1 MKIVVWNCRMAF
13 ARKCQPL
20 YDLHPDI
27 AVIPECSKNDLQ
39 PGLFDHFD
47 ARWFGDNPRKGLGVL
62 VAKPLRI
69 IRAEKPPNRWVVP
82 LSISGGASD
91 FRLIAV
97 WAMPVKGSVV
107 KSYIGQV
114 YEAIAN
120 HPQWF
125 PSKPSR
131 RATRSDAFVEAGV
144 QSGSSLV
151 AQALLPVRSSP
162 AILENVGAGPNFSR
176 ERQSPIGV
184 SSPRFVPARLDG
196 VYPVNAY
203 SAPSH
208 GVGGINRL
216 IGGSSFPDFR
226 SSNFDFPKPPSSPS
240 STPAAPKPVILCG
253 DFNSNKIWDDH
264 RKTHNHSAVV
274 SLLEKRGLLS
284 AYHHFFSEPQGH
296 ETRPTYY
303 FWHRQNRG
311 YHIDYVFLPRAWAP
325 CIQSVAVGHHAD
337 WSHLSDHVPVSVDL
351 AIPAS

>member
-69 IRAEKPPNRWVVP
+69 TRVEKPPNRWVVP

-120 HPQWF
+120 HPKWF
-125 PSKPSR
+125 PSKS
-131 RATRSDAFVEAGV
+131 RSDAP
-144 QSGSSLV
+144 V
-151 AQALLPVRSSP
+151 AQALMPVRFSPPTLDHVESGPARSSP
-162 AILENVGAGPNFSR
+162 NPG
-176 ERQSPIGV
+176 
-184 SSPRFVPARLDG
+184 
-196 VYPVNAY
+196 NAD
-203 SAPSH
+203 
-208 GVGGINRL
+208 RL
-216 IGGSSFPDFR
+216 IGDSSSPDFR
-226 SSNFDFPKPPSSPS
+226 SSNFDFPKRPSPPS
-240 STPAAPKPVILCG
+240 STPAARKPVILCG
-253 DFNSNKIWDDH
+253 DFNSNKLWDDH

-274 SLLEKRGLLS
+274 SLLEQRGLLS

-311 YHIDYVFLPRAWAP
+311 YHIDYVFLPRAWAS

-337 WSHLSDHVPVSVDL
+337 WFHLSDHVPLSIDLTLPVS
-351 AIPAS
+351 

>member
-13 ARKCQPL
+13 GRKCQPL
-20 YDLHPDI
+20 YDLRPDI
-27 AVIPECSKNDLQ
+27 AVIPECSKNDLH
-39 PGLFDHFD
+39 PALFDHFE
-47 ARWFGDNPRKGLGVL
+47 ARWFGDNPGKGLGVL

-69 IRAEKPPNRWVVP
+69 TRAEKPPNRWVVP

-125 PSKPSR
+125 PSKP
-131 RATRSDAFVEAGV
+131 RSDAP
-144 QSGSSLV
+144 V
-151 AQALLPVRSSP
+151 AQALMPVRFSPPTLDHVESGPARSSP
-162 AILENVGAGPNFSR
+162 NPG
-176 ERQSPIGV
+176 
-184 SSPRFVPARLDG
+184 
-196 VYPVNAY
+196 NAD
-203 SAPSH
+203 
-208 GVGGINRL
+208 RL
-216 IGGSSFPDFR
+216 IGDSSSPEFR
-226 SSNFDFPKPPSSPS
+226 FSNFDFPKRPSSPS

-311 YHIDYVFLPRAWAP
+311 YHIDYVFLPRAWAS
-325 CIQSVAVGHHAD
+325 CIQFVAVGHHAD
-337 WSHLSDHVPVSVDL
+337 WSHLSDHVPLSVDL
-351 AIPAS
+351 TIPAS